1 MLIYTRLKMF
11 LKGMVLDF
19 YILMAPNISL
29 TLRQATDYSKT
40 MAFKENVRWNHKIK
54 CIPSQKRK
62 EKERKNKKKMKVSEF
77 LLQIN
82 Y

>member
-1 MLIYTRLKMF
+1 
-11 LKGMVLDF
+11 
-19 YILMAPNISL
+19 
-29 TLRQATDYSKT
+29 